1 MIVVRMLRNSWKL
14 IVTLVGAIG
23 IIGVL
28 WVTMNSIATAD
39 DVKKAKT
46 EMYLA
51 INEVREDG
59 NKSTKILNDR
69 IEFNA
74 DVQRLKTLDDISAQL
89 EMIILDNP
97 RNIKAKEQK
106 AKVDLERE
114 VILNRITKTK

>member
-59 NKSTKILNDR
+59 NKSTKILNER